1 MIIYKIQNK
10 INNKIY
16 IGQTTSS
23 LQERIKMYIDEYKY
37 SKRNRVII
45 NAMRKYGFENFE
57 FSILEDDITSKKILD
72 EKERYYIK
80 FYKSLSSQNGYN
92 VALGGNSKGKHSQ
105 ETKIKMSESQIGE
118 KNHMYK
124 KRGKENPTSKKTIE
138 LTTGLIFDNL
148 TLACEYFNTS
158 ISHSASVARGERGS
172 TNGKVFRYM
181 NDDEIILPEN
191 IAYIKSKKTRNSV
204 LEKFK
209 HLI

>member
-1 MIIYKIQNK
+1 
-10 INNKIY
+10 
-16 IGQTTSS
+16 
-23 LQERIKMYIDEYKY
+23 MYIDEYKY

-57 FSILEDDITSKKILD
+57 FSILEEDITSKKILD

-124 KRGKENPTSKKTIE
+124 KCGKENPTSKK
-138 LTTGLIFDNL
+138 N
-148 TLACEYFNTS
+148 Y
-158 ISHSASVARGERGS
+158 
-172 TNGKVFRYM
+172 
-181 NDDEIILPEN
+181 
-191 IAYIKSKKTRNSV
+191 
-204 LEKFK
+204 
-209 HLI
+209 

>member
-1 MIIYKIQNK
+1 
-10 INNKIY
+10 
-16 IGQTTSS
+16 
-23 LQERIKMYIDEYKY
+23 MYINEYKY

-57 FSILEDDITSKKILD
+57 FSILEDNITSKKILD

-148 TLACEYFNTS
+148 TLACEYFNTG